1 MWISLSN
8 EELKLLQQGLDLLAE
23 KTEGEL
29 ETNKAKLWAKIQ
41 RRMEND
47 KRMQKEKEKLDKIF
61 QEKLDKIFQ
70 EKTKELKDEN
80 KR

>member
-61 QEKLDKIFQ
+61 QEK
-70 EKTKELKDEN
+70 TKELKDEN